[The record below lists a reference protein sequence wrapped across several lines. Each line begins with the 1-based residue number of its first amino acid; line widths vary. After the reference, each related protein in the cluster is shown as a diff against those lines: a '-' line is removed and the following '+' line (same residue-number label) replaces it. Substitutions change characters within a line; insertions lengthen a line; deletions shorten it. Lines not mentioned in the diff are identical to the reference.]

1 MREGLSHAVG
11 RVGFDGERG
20 ERLLQLG
27 VYASAS
33 DNKDARPRQPF
44 RLGGDAEGIIDLQR
58 YEGGKLQRGKVG
70 GKRVPARL
78 AQHEF
83 QTAYERP
90 YYDHLTRYVAQGHTE
105 KGAVARLQT

>member
-1 MREGLSHAVG
+1 MREGLGHAVS

-44 RLGGDAEGIIDLQR
+44 RLGRDAEGIIDLQR
-58 YEGGKLQRGKVG
+58 YKGGKLQRGKVG
-70 GKRVPARL
+70 GKGVPARL

-83 QTAYERP
+83 QTSYERP
-90 YYDHLTRYVAQGHTE
+90 YYNHLTRYVAQGHTE
-105 KGAVARLQT
+105 KGTVARLQT